1 MSEDYTEEG
10 IASMERRYENRRRPE
25 PANVVQSHSNR
36 RHWERFYRHLVM
48 AVGGLAITVT
58 VLGVLVTPVIMSLV
72 YTWVWMFLYLAY
84 LIVGLV
90 SWAFIIKK
98 EGNDYED
105 Y

>member
-1 MSEDYTEEG
+1 
-10 IASMERRYENRRRPE
+10 
-25 PANVVQSHSNR
+25 
-36 RHWERFYRHLVM
+36 M

-58 VLGVLVTPVIMSLV
+58 VLGVLVTPVIMSVV

-90 SWAFIIKK
+90 SWALIGKR
-98 EGNDYED
+98 GYYED

>member
-1 MSEDYTEEG
+1 
-10 IASMERRYENRRRPE
+10 MERRYDNRRRPQRT
-25 PANVVQSHSNR
+25 ADQAYNSR
-36 RHWERFYRHLVM
+36 RYWERFYRHLVM

-58 VLGVLVTPVIMSLV
+58 VLGVLVTPVIMSVV

-90 SWAFIIKK
+90 SWALIRK
-98 EGNDYED
+98 GGYYED